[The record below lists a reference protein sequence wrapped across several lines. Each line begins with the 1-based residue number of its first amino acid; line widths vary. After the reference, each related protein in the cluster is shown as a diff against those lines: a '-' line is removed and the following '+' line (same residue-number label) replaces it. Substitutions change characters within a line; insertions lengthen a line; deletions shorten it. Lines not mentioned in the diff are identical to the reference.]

1 MGKILLRI
9 LKCFHTRAKKFEQI
23 HIKKNVSSGGE
34 KSDKFTLKKISNK
47 FAIKKMHILSSF
59 RAFVMIIININI
71 LHKLI

>member
-47 FAIKKMHILSSF
+47 FA
-59 RAFVMIIININI
+59 
-71 LHKLI
+71 